1 VKVFYAL
8 ALYAAILLVS
18 LILLAERMSRGADL
32 FRLYVVVAVV
42 LLGCAAAIGVLI
54 QRRLRRS

>member
-18 LILLAERMSRGADL
+18 LIPLAERMSRGADL
-32 FRLYVVVAVV
+32 FRLSVVVAVV
-42 LLGCAAAIGVLI
+42 LLMCVAAIGVLI
-54 QRRLRRS
+54 QRGLRRS